1 MLKSCLAA
9 FQYSLEFPTTE
20 GAVKVFVGLPLL
32 PLAFTEGKMV
42 AGAPESQQEGHVALS
57 LSVGKASDIIKCS
70 VVPGMVGGGPWSL
83 ACPGAPWCL
92 SLDSSFC
99 GQPSLKISLILYLT
113 DSFVSPAHRPPQAGP
128 RFPLPGPAS
137 TTLHVEM
144 SVIT

>member
-9 FQYSLEFPTTE
+9 FQHSLEFPTTE
-20 GAVKVFVGLPLL
+20 GAVKVFVGLRLL

-92 SLDSSFC
+92 SMDSSFC

-113 DSFVSPAHRPPQAGP
+113 LSS
-128 RFPLPGPAS
+128 PLPTDLPKLAQDS
-137 TTLHVEM
+137 PYLALPLPLYM
-144 SVIT
+144 LKCL